1 MKIGKNSVVSM
12 EYTLKDDAGEVVD
25 SSEGSEPLTYLH
37 GHGQIVAGLER
48 ALDGKVKGDKVTVT
62 VSPKDG
68 YGERNDKKVMQI
80 ERSRLPGEMKPEVG
94 MQLAAEGPGGEVVPL
109 WITKI
114 AGDDITLDGNHPMA
128 GKALHFAVEIKDI
141 REATKQELDHGHV
154 HGAHGHD
161 H

>member
-37 GHGQIVAGLER
+37 GHGQIVAGLES
-48 ALDGKVKGDKVTVT
+48 ALDGKAKGDKVSVT

-80 ERSRLPGEMKPEVG
+80 ERSRLPGEMKPEIG
-94 MQLAAEGPGGEVVPL
+94 MQLAAEGPNGEVVPL

-141 REATKQELDHGHV
+141 RQATKQELDHGHV
-154 HGAHGHD
+154 HGEHGHD